1 MRPETQCE
9 CDNVA
14 MWEIDSLFTRK
25 SQSWFHKRAVCP
37 AEHVQTEFSVSLTV
51 QSVWIR
57 ASSLSAKP
65 AARCSV
71 SITSILKFPEIIWPS
86 NWMGGSL
93 NSFCLIEDSLGDDP
107 KGLLFFVSSHLCKLS
122 NTKGQAY
129 KLLSIIAANGHK
141 FSLSFQKS
149 LLVKGFT
156 KWKLN

>member
-71 SITSILKFPEIIWPS
+71 SITSILKLPEIIWPS

-122 NTKGQAY
+122 NTKHR
-129 KLLSIIAANGHK
+129 HK
-141 FSLSFQKS
+141 SFFQS
-149 LLVKGFT
+149 LLPMGTNFHFLSKKVF
-156 KWKLN
+156 